1 MISVAMNTLV
11 EEGLAMIKTSINIG
25 SKLHATLRLDAK
37 KKHALAIKKDKAMKR
52 IQLAELESE
61 STINLNQIKGVLS

>member
-1 MISVAMNTLV
+1 MISVAMNMLV
-11 EEGLAMIKTSINIG
+11 EGVHAMIK
-25 SKLHATLRLDAK
+25 KLHAELRRDAK
-37 KKHALAIKKDKAMKR
+37 KKHDLAIKKDKAMKR

>member
-1 MISVAMNTLV
+1 MTWNPTK
-11 EEGLAMIKTSINIG
+11 EYRD
-25 SKLHATLRLDAK
+25 TLRRDAK
-37 KKHALAIKKDKAMKR
+37 RKHDLAIKKGKAMKR